1 MTIVPPCL
9 DVVVR
14 KLSFD
19 HCDSLVRL
27 YPQMPNASPCEAPL
41 PELSG
46 KKVVVVPD
54 AQSTP
59 NEVEISRPVRGACG
73 ASNPVLSPRIIIVSV
88 FNTLFICIINSFD
101 GTLM

>member
-19 HCDSLVRL
+19 HCDSLVEL
-27 YPQMPNASPCEAPL
+27 SPQMQKAYPCEATL
-41 PELSG
+41 RERPEE
-46 KKVVVVPD
+46 VVVVAD

-59 NEVEISRPVRGACG
+59 NEVEISRPVRGICG
-73 ASNPVLSPRIIIVSV
+73 PLIPMVARQEIPLTQDHPSKCLYHAIHMHR
-88 FNTLFICIINSFD
+88 
-101 GTLM
+101 